1 MRLSRWTI
9 RFVHLSATGSFF
21 TVAELTPTP
30 AQTRAPTPTTAYVAG
45 GSPLQLFRRQDCPAG
60 TSMCSGSLGSSF
72 EGVCCAIGQLCELD
86 DNNRPACCP
95 EGAVCTGTAPTTA
108 PSAPTAV
115 SYVPNE
121 YFPFP
126 YIATSL
132 DRGQCSSAVS
142 QCSRNYQSCVTQLDE
157 NSGFGIT
164 VIVPGG
170 GGTTVAATRPDVGTS
185 ATPIC
190 SSLSSRACYGLEND
204 QCSQS
209 TTVNGVVINA
219 ASRPTA
225 ACMAGVAAGVGVA
238 IFRAIQ

>member
-1 MRLSRWTI
+1 MRLSRWKT
-9 RFVHLSATGSFF
+9 RFACLFATGSSVTF
-21 TVAELTPTP
+21 AELTPTP
-30 AQTRAPTPTTAYVAG
+30 TQTRAPNPTSAYIAG

-60 TSMCSGSLGSSF
+60 TSMCSDSLGTNF

-95 EGAVCTGTAPTTA
+95 QGAVCTGTAPTTA
-108 PSAPTAV
+108 PNAPTAV

-132 DRGQCSSAVS
+132 DRGECSSAVS
-142 QCSRNYQSCVTQLDE
+142 QCSRNYQSCVTQLDG
-157 NSGFGIT
+157 NSGFGVT
-164 VIVPGG
+164 VVVPGG

-209 TTVNGVVINA
+209 TTVNGVIINA

-238 IFRAIQ
+238 IFGAMQ